1 MPSEDFDVIVVG
13 AGPAGSMA
21 ALHSAKSGAN
31 TALLD
36 MKELPREK
44 LCGGGVNAWVIRKL
58 DIPRN
63 IIERTIDR
71 VQVVAGQK
79 KLPVVPWS
87 ESLAWRMV
95 MRDKFDYH
103 LTNMAVKAGATL
115 IESTPVESVAV
126 DNKGNVCGV
135 RTKKEGDLRCKV
147 VVGCDGVASIT
158 AKTAGFWGK
167 WFDNDIQKWLNRCAY
182 CAEVQYKLPDRE
194 IEQRVANTSYIFY
207 ERDLM
212 GYHWI
217 FPKRGLLTVGTG
229 CATTHRKKK
238 PRSYFND
245 FVLGNPIAKE
255 ILKDAKVVG
264 KLKGAYVPFS
274 GTFTPSYNNGVI
286 LAGDSA
292 GMVGGVTGEGIYFA
306 VRAGIAAGEVAA
318 KAAMSNNISAQF
330 LSQYEKR
337 WQMEIGRHLDAQAC
351 FLRET
356 QNPLI
361 AMGQYTTFTLTH
373 QRELFP

>member
-1 MPSEDFDVIVVG
+1 MPSNDFDVMVVG

-21 ALHSAKSGAN
+21 ALNAAKSGAH
-31 TALLD
+31 TALFD
-36 MKELPREK
+36 MEKLPREK

-58 DIPRN
+58 SVPET

-79 KLPVVPWS
+79 KLPLVYWP

-95 MRDKFDYH
+95 MREKFDHH
-103 LTNMAVKAGATL
+103 LAKMAIEAGATL
-115 IESTPVESVAV
+115 IESTPVESVV
-126 DNKGNVCGV
+126 LDDKGNVCGV
-135 RTKKEGDLRCKV
+135 KTANKGDLRCKV

-158 AKTAGFWGK
+158 AKTAGFWAK
-167 WFDNDIQKWLNRCAY
+167 WFENDIRKWLDRCAY
-182 CAEVQYKLPDRE
+182 CVEAQYQLPDKE
-194 IEQRVANTSYIFY
+194 IEKRVANTSYIFY

-229 CATTHRKKK
+229 CATIRSRKK
-238 PRSYFND
+238 PLSYFND
-245 FVLGNPIAKE
+245 FVKGNRVAKE
-255 ILKDAKVVG
+255 ILRDAKVVG
-264 KLKGAYVPFS
+264 RLKGSYVPFS
-274 GTFTPSYNNGVI
+274 GAFTPSYSNGVL

-306 VRAGIAAGEVAA
+306 VRAGIAAGEIAA
-318 KAAMSNNISAQF
+318 KAAASDNTSAQF

-337 WQMEIGRHLDAQAC
+337 WQAEIGEHLDAQER
-351 FLRET
+351 FLKET
-356 QNPLI
+356 QNPLM
-361 AMGQYTTFTLTH
+361 AMGIYTAYTLRH
-373 QRELFP
+373 QKDLYP

>member
-1 MPSEDFDVIVVG
+1 
-13 AGPAGSMA
+13 MA
-21 ALHSAKSGAN
+21 ALHATRSGAN

-36 MKELPREK
+36 MEKLPREK
-44 LCGGGVNAWVIRKL
+44 LCGGGVNTWVIRKL
-58 DIPRN
+58 GIPDT
-63 IIERTIDR
+63 IIERTIDQ

-79 KLPVVPWS
+79 KLPLVPWPD
-87 ESLAWRMV
+87 SLAWRMV
-95 MRDKFDYH
+95 MREKFDQH

-115 IESTPVESVAV
+115 IESMPVQSVAI
-126 DNKGNVCGV
+126 DNKGNVCGIG
-135 RTKKEGDLRCKV
+135 TKNKGDLRCKV

-167 WFDNDIQKWLNRCAY
+167 WFDNDIRKWLNRCAY
-182 CAEVQYKLPDRE
+182 CAEAQYELPVRE
-194 IEQRVANTSYIFY
+194 IEKRVANTSYIFY

-229 CATTHRKKK
+229 CATTHSKKR

-245 FVLGNPIAKE
+245 FVQGNPIAKE

-274 GTFTPSYNNGVI
+274 GTFTPSYNNGII
-286 LAGDSA
+286 LAGDST

-306 VRAGIAAGEVAA
+306 IRAGIAAGEVAA
-318 KAAMSNNISAQF
+318 KAAKSNNISAQF

-337 WQMEIGRHLDAQAC
+337 WQMEIGKHLDAQAH

-356 QNPLI
+356 QNPLT
-361 AMGQYTTFTLTH
+361 AMGQYTAFTLRH